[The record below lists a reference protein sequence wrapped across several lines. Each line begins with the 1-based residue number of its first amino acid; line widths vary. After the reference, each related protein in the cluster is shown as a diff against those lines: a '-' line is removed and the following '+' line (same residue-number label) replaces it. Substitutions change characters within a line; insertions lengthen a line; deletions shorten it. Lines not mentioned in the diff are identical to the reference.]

1 MQGGR
6 RGEVTDLLLAWGQGE
21 DAAFEKLVPMLYAE
35 LHRLARRYMR
45 GEPADHTLQASALVN
60 EAYLRLVE
68 SRRVHWRDHHH
79 FLAVAAQLMRRILV
93 DCARS
98 RRSVK
103 GGAQNWRVTLTEGLP
118 LTEAKTR
125 DLVALDDALT
135 ALAAHDSR
143 KARVIELRF
152 FGGLSVPETAG
163 VLGVSEDTV
172 IRDWRLARAWL
183 LRELDSGA
191 KHAGA

>member
-1 MQGGR
+1 MPDGT

-21 DAAFEKLVPMLYAE
+21 DGAFDKLVPILYAE

-45 GEPADHTLQASALVN
+45 GEPANHTLQASALVN

-93 DCARS
+93 DSARS

-103 GGAQNWRVTLTEGLP
+103 RGAQNWRVTLTEGLFVRD
-118 LTEAKTR
+118 AKTR

-135 ALAAHDSR
+135 ALATHDAR

-152 FGGLSVPETAG
+152 FGGLSVPETAA

-183 LRELDSGA
+183 SRELDGGA
-191 KHAGA
+191 SDAES

>member
-1 MQGGR
+1 MQNGA
-6 RGEVTDLLLAWGQGE
+6 RGEVTDLLLAWRQGE
-21 DAAFEKLVPMLYAE
+21 DAAFEKLVPLVYAE

-45 GEPADHTLQASALVN
+45 GEPAGHTLQASALVN

-68 SRRVHWRDHHH
+68 SRRVHWQDRHH
-79 FLAVAAQLMRRILV
+79 FLAVSAQLMRRILV
-93 DCARS
+93 DLARS

-103 GGAQNWRVTLTEGLP
+103 RGAQNWRVTLTEGLP
-118 LTEAKTR
+118 ISDAKAL
-125 DLVALDDALT
+125 DLVALDDALA
-135 ALAAHDSR
+135 ALATHDAR

-183 LRELDSGA
+183 LRELG
-191 KHAGA
+191 AGASDAGS